1 MPVVIGETS
10 GVFLLKCMSMM
21 AECTGSRPME
31 REQSKNVNKESA
43 VISDGYKSKSYD
55 RKRQNKRT
63 CRRAKTFHRQ
73 YGRCK
78 FMRGSGR
85 SWRRPAI
92 KVVPGPKNTTGT
104 FFFGTEV
111 VDFCRGR
118 GLTFWIGAEMSG
130 GYPYAYAYIY

>member
-1 MPVVIGETS
+1 MIEKDKIKELAEELRRFIGNMEDASLCEVVEEAGE
-10 GVFLLKCMSMM
+10 V
-21 AECTGSRPME
+21 
-31 REQSKNVNKESA
+31 
-43 VISDGYKSKSYD
+43 
-55 RKRQNKRT
+55 
-63 CRRAKTFHRQ
+63 
-73 YGRCK
+73 
-78 FMRGSGR
+78 
-85 SWRRPAI
+85 PAI